1 MTIEAGARFGIMAPD
16 DLVFEYLHGRPFAP
30 KQRDWDRALIQ
41 WRQLYSDPDCG
52 WDKEITID
60 LGALA
65 PMVTWGTSPEA
76 ALPITGMIPN
86 PAQEPNTTLR
96 QSMID
101 ALEYMALTPGTPLNT
116 VQIDRIFIGSCT
128 NARLSDLRS
137 AAHILKGCRSKVPGI
152 VVPGSMQVKK
162 AAEKEGLDQI
172 FKDAGLEWREPG
184 CSMCVG
190 VNGDTAPAG
199 ERIAS
204 TSNRNFVGRQ
214 GPGVKTHLMSP
225 AMVAAAAISG
235 HLTDVRPLLSRIS

>member
-1 MTIEAGARFGIMAPD
+1 MILGKGNFQAGYLNFEDMFMFQYDYKNPNSGIN
-16 DLVFEYLHGRPFAP
+16 F
-30 KQRDWDRALIQ
+30 I
-41 WRQLYSDPDCG
+41 S
-52 WDKEITID
+52 
-60 LGALA
+60 
-65 PMVTWGTSPEA
+65 
-76 ALPITGMIPN
+76 TGMGY
-86 PAQEPNTTLR
+86 Q
-96 QSMID
+96 MID
-101 ALEYMALTPGTPLNT
+101 DYVIKIKELYYPDQNYDAMAKEMKMKFELK
-116 VQIDRIFIGSCT
+116 QDRW
-128 NARLSDLRS
+128 
-137 AAHILKGCRSKVPGI
+137 
-152 VVPGSMQVKK
+152 KK